1 MTIYWIDLFCG
12 AGGTSTGIHLA
23 DANAKVIA
31 CVNHDENAIESHKAN
46 HPDCLHFTEDVR
58 SLKVIERLAVLVR
71 NIRESDPQAIINI
84 WASLECTNYS
94 KAKGGLPRD
103 ADSRT
108 LAETLYLYI
117 EALNPDC
124 IYVENV
130 REFMS
135 WGPLDKIGRP
145 ISRNNGRD
153 YIKWSNT
160 IKEYGYSY
168 DYRLLNAADFGA
180 YTSRLRYFGQFAKK
194 PFPLSWP
201 DPTHVKQLPKN
212 EGLFASTKKKWKA
225 VKEVLDLEDEGHS
238 IFTRKKPLVENSL
251 KRIYAGLIKFVAGG
265 EEAFTKV
272 YNSGNDKQRVKSIN
286 EPIGSLTTQNS
297 HAVVSTK
304 FLKKYFSGKPHG
316 KVIGVDGPAGTV
328 TTVGSQA
335 LVSANF
341 FYHNHGGAPQS
352 KVWDIDRPTRTITT
366 TPNQR
371 IVKTVFLN
379 KYFRTGGALSID
391 EPGPTLTTK
400 DRLSKIETQFL
411 ANQYNG
417 GGQLTSIDGPAPTI
431 TTNPKSKLTKIQ
443 LLDQQYGNSK
453 PTNLEN
459 PIGSIPTNPKHNLI
473 TAYPWVL
480 NTNYNNVGRSVE
492 EPNATI
498 TASRHYHYLVNP
510 QFSSK
515 GADIELP
522 APTIIARQDK
532 KPMYLVQC
540 DVSSDFAVPV
550 YEDDSPTMVKIKE
563 FMAIYGIADI
573 KMRMLNIPELLRIQG
588 FPKGYKLRG
597 TKTQQKKYI
606 GNAVVPVIA
615 QKLVESN
622 YLALEKY
629 NQAAA

>member
-23 DANAKVIA
+23 DADCKVIA
-31 CVNHDENAIESHKAN
+31 CVNHDEKAIESHKAN
-46 HPDCLHFTEDVR
+46 HLDCLHFVEDVNNP
-58 SLKVIERLAVLVR
+58 KVIARIAAKVR
-71 NIRESDPQAIINI
+71 KIRRNDPKAIINI

-103 ADSRT
+103 PDSRT
-108 LAETLYLYI
+108 LAETIYLYV
-117 EALNPDC
+117 EAIDPDC

-135 WGPLDKIGRP
+135 WGPLDKNGRP
-145 ISRNNGRD
+145 ISRYNGRD
-153 YIKWSNT
+153 YVKWSNR
-160 IKEYGYSY
+160 IKRYGYNY

-180 YTSRLRYFGQFAKK
+180 YTSRLRYFGQFVKK

-201 DPTHVKQLPKN
+201 DPTHVKHLPKKT
-212 EGLFASTKKKWKA
+212 GLFSENRKKWKA
-225 VKEVLDLEDEGHS
+225 VKDVLDLEDEGQS

-272 YNSGNDKQRVKSIN
+272 YNSGNDSQRVKSIN
-286 EPIGSLTTQNS
+286 EPVGSLTTQNS

-304 FLKKYFSGKPHG
+304 FLKKYFSGKPEG

-328 TTVGSQA
+328 TTVGGQA
-335 LVSANF
+335 LVSTNF
-341 FYHNHGGAPQS
+341 FYHNHGGAPES
-352 KVWDIDRPTRTITT
+352 KVWDIERPTRTITT

-379 KYFRTGGALSID
+379 KYYRTGTASSIE

-400 DRLSKIETQFL
+400 DRISKIETQFL
-411 ANQYNG
+411 ANQYTG
-417 GGQLTSIDGPAPTI
+417 WGQLSSIDGPAPTI
-431 TTNPKSKLTKIQ
+431 TTKPKSRAVSVQ
-443 LLDQQYGNSK
+443 MMDQQYGNSK
-453 PTNLEN
+453 PTDLEN
-459 PIGSIPTNPKHNLI
+459 PVGSIPTNPKHNLI
-473 TAYPWVL
+473 TA
-480 NTNYNNVGRSVE
+480 
-492 EPNATI
+492 
-498 TASRHYHYLVNP
+498 SRQYHYLLNP
-510 QFSSK
+510 QYQSK
-515 GADIELP
+515 GSDIETP

-540 DVSSDFAVPV
+540 DVSSGFAIAV
-550 YEDDSPTMVKIKE
+550 YQDDTPTMVKIKE
-563 FMAIYGIADI
+563 FMAIYGIVDI

-588 FPKGYKLRG
+588 FPEGYKLKG

-606 GNAVVPVIA
+606 GNAVVPIIA
-615 QKLVESN
+615 QKLVEIN
-622 YLALEKY
+622 YTALEKFK
-629 NQAAA
+629 QAAA